1 MVTEREA
8 KREDGR
14 VQGAAGSFRLCR
26 LSPNGLYDCCQLRAY
41 RERASTLKGLDMW
54 FPLTFNKLMFEQFYT
69 EHTRTPSGGRFHGPD
84 I

>member
-1 MVTEREA
+1 M
-8 KREDGR
+8 
-14 VQGAAGSFRLCR
+14 GAFKAQPVLFGSAALAQMDYTSAAN
-26 LSPNGLYDCCQLRAY
+26 LGLTGNLPG
-41 RERASTLKGLDMW
+41 TLKGLDMW

>member
-69 EHTRTPSGGRFHGPD
+69 EQTDTERRKISRA
-84 I
+84 